1 MADSNAAGGT
11 AAIPTRPGY
20 TGSYF
25 DPPLGGRTGLWSWLT
40 TTDHK
45 RIGLMYLYALST
57 FFMVG
62 MMLGLMIRLEL
73 MNPGEQFISAR
84 TYNSFFTLHGVIM
97 IFLFIVPGIPAI
109 LGNIILPLQLGA
121 DDVAF
126 PRLNL
131 LSWYVYMTGAVMA
144 ILSLFTAGGTPDT
157 GWTFYA
163 PYSLRSGT
171 NVSLAVMAAFVLG
184 FSSILTGMNFITTIH
199 RLRAKGMGYFQMP
212 LFCWGL
218 YATSWIQVIATPVVA
233 ITLVLVFMERIVG
246 IGFFDPARGGDP
258 ILYQHLFWI
267 YSHPVVYVM
276 ILPAMG
282 IISEILPTFARRTI
296 FGYKAIAMSSMA
308 IAAVGYLVWG
318 HHMFTV
324 GMSDTARWV
333 FSLLTFLVAI
343 PTGIKIFNWVAT
355 LYKGSIAV
363 EVPLLYAVTFIF
375 LFSIGGLTGL
385 MNGALSVNI
394 HIHDTAFIVGHFH
407 YTMFGG
413 AGMGLIAG
421 MHYWFPKIYGRLYDK
436 KRALTAWGLITVGFN
451 VLYFPML
458 VMGLLGMPR
467 RYHDYLPEFQI
478 YHQISTVGSWIL
490 ATGIILMVVNL
501 IIAARRG
508 EKAPDNPWGSST
520 LEWQTTSPP
529 PQLNFAQFP
538 ENPGNPYD
546 YTRILAERGQSGQ
559 VRDTEVRT

>member
-1 MADSNAAGGT
+1 MAADASAAAAT
-11 AAIPTRPGY
+11 ATIHTGPGY
-20 TGSYF
+20 TGTYF

-45 RIGLMYLYALST
+45 RIGLMYLAAMGT
-57 FFMVG
+57 FFAVG
-62 MMLGLMIRLEL
+62 VCLGLMMRLEL
-73 MNPGEQFISAR
+73 LNPGMQFVDQKH
-84 TYNSFFTLHGVIM
+84 YNEMFTLHGVIM

-109 LGNIILPLQLGA
+109 LGNFILPLQLGA
-121 DDVAF
+121 EDVAF

-131 LSWYVYMTGAVMA
+131 LSWYIYMLGAAMA
-144 ILSLFTAGGTPDT
+144 VTSLFTGGGAPDT

-163 PYSLRSGT
+163 PYSLRAGT
-171 NVSLAVMAAFVLG
+171 NVSMAVMAAFVLG

-199 RLRAKGMGYFQMP
+199 RLRAKGMGFFQMP

-218 YATSWIQVIATPVVA
+218 YATAWIQVIATPVVG
-233 ITLVLVFMERIVG
+233 ITLVLLFLERVVG

-258 ILYQHLFWI
+258 VLYQHLFWI

-276 ILPAMG
+276 VLPAMG
-282 IISEILPTFARRTI
+282 IISDILPVFARRTI

-308 IAAVGYLVWG
+308 IAGVGYLVWG

-355 LYKGSIAV
+355 LYKGSIAL

-385 MNGALSVNI
+385 VNGALSTDI
-394 HIHDTAFIVGHFH
+394 HVHDTAFIVGHFH

-413 AGMGLIAG
+413 AGMGLFAG
-421 MHYWFPKIYGRLYDK
+421 LHYWFPKIWGRMFNK
-436 KRALTAWGLITVGFN
+436 KVAVVAWGLIFVGFN
-451 VLYFPML
+451 TLYFPML
-458 VMGLLGMPR
+458 VLGIMGMPR
-467 RYHDYLPEFQI
+467 RYADYLPRF
-478 YHQISTVGSWIL
+478 HTPHMISTFGSWIL
-490 ATGIILMVVNL
+490 VAGLIVMVVNL
-501 IIAARRG
+501 FRSARHG
-508 EKAPDNPWGSST
+508 AKAPDNPWGGTT

-529 PQLNFAQFP
+529 PQLNFAKVP
-538 ENPGNPYD
+538 ENPGDPYD
-546 YTRILAERGQSGQ
+546 FTQIIAERGQGA
-559 VRDTEVRT
+559 

>member
-1 MADSNAAGGT
+1 M
-11 AAIPTRPGY
+11 
-20 TGSYF
+20 
-25 DPPLGGRTGLWSWLT
+25 SWLL

-45 RIGLMYLYALST
+45 RIGLMYLYALGT
-57 FFMVG
+57 FFVVG
-62 MMLGLMIRLEL
+62 MLLGLLMRLEL
-73 MNPGEQFISAR
+73 MQPGMQYVDHK
-84 TYNSFFTLHGVIM
+84 TYNALFTLHGVIM
-97 IFLFIVPGIPAI
+97 IFLFIVPGIPAV
-109 LGNIILPLQLGA
+109 LGNFILPLQLGA

-126 PRLNL
+126 PKLNL
-131 LSWYVYMTGAVMA
+131 LSWYIYMAGALMAVM
-144 ILSLFTAGGTPDT
+144 SLFTGGGTPDT

-163 PYSLRSGT
+163 PYSLRAGT

-199 RLRAKGMGYFQMP
+199 RLRAKGMGMFQMP

-218 YATSWIQVIATPVVA
+218 YATSWIQVIATPVVG
-233 ITLVLVFMERIVG
+233 ITLALLFMERTVG

-258 ILYQHLFWI
+258 ILFQHLFWI

-308 IAAVGYLVWG
+308 IAGVGYLVWG

-324 GMSDTARWV
+324 GMSDTARWI

-355 LYKGSIAV
+355 LYRGSIAI
-363 EVPLLYAVTFIF
+363 EVPLLYAVSFIF

-385 MNGALSVNI
+385 VNGALATDI
-394 HIHDTAFIVGHFH
+394 HVHDTAFIVGHFH

-413 AGMGLIAG
+413 AGIGFIAG
-421 MHYWFPKIYGRLYDK
+421 MHFWFPKIFGRMYDK
-436 KRALTAWGLITVGFN
+436 KTAMTAWGLIFVGFN
-451 VLYFPML
+451 ALYFPML
-458 VMGLLGMPR
+458 IMGILGMPR
-467 RYHDYLPEFQI
+467 RYADYLPEFQP
-478 YHQISTVGSWIL
+478 YHMASTIGSWIL
-490 ATGIILMVVNL
+490 AVGLIMMIANL
-501 IIAARRG
+501 IRGARSG
-508 EKAPDNPWGSST
+508 AKAPDNPWGSTT

-529 PQLNFAQFP
+529 PQLNFARFP
-538 ENPGNPYD
+538 ENPGDPYD
-546 YTRILAERGQSGQ
+546 YTRIIAERGQGS
-559 VRDTEVRT
+559 

>member
-1 MADSNAAGGT
+1 MADNNAAGT
-11 AAIPTRPGY
+11 ATIHTGPGY

-25 DPPLGGRTGLWSWLT
+25 DTPLDGRTGLWSWLT

-45 RIGLMYLYALST
+45 RIGLMYLYVMGI
-57 FFMVG
+57 FFLVG
-62 MMLGLMIRLEL
+62 ASLGIMMRLEL
-73 MNPGEQFISAR
+73 LNPGLQYVSHK
-84 TYNSFFTLHGVIM
+84 TYNSMFTLHGVIM

-121 DDVAF
+121 EDVAF
-126 PRLNL
+126 PKLNL
-131 LSWYVYMTGAVMA
+131 LSWYVYMAGAVLA
-144 ILSLFTAGGTPDT
+144 VLSLFTGGGAPDT

-163 PYSLRSGT
+163 PYSLRAGT
-171 NVSLAVMAAFVLG
+171 NVSMAVMAAFVLG

-199 RLRAKGMGYFQMP
+199 RLRAKGMGFFQMP

-218 YATSWIQVIATPVVA
+218 YATSWIQVIATPVVG
-233 ITLVLVFMERIVG
+233 ITLVLLGMERWVG

-282 IISEILPTFARRTI
+282 IISEILPVFARRTI

-308 IAAVGYLVWG
+308 IAGVGYLVWG

-355 LYKGSIAV
+355 LYRGSIAL
-363 EVPLLYAVTFIF
+363 EVPLLYAVTWIF

-385 MNGALSVNI
+385 VNGALSTDI
-394 HIHDTAFIVGHFH
+394 HVHDTAFIVGHFH

-413 AGMGLIAG
+413 AGIGLIAG
-421 MHYWFPKIYGRLYDK
+421 MHFWFPKIFGRMYDK
-436 KRALTAWGLITVGFN
+436 KTATWAWGLIFAGFN
-451 VLYFPML
+451 LLYFPML
-458 VMGLLGMPR
+458 VLGIMGMPR
-467 RYHDYLPEFQI
+467 RYADYLPQF
-478 YHQISTVGSWIL
+478 HVPHMVSTVGSWVL
-490 ATGIILMVVNL
+490 VTGIIVMVVNL
-501 IIAARRG
+501 VRGARSG
-508 EKAPDNPWGSST
+508 PKADANPWGGTT

-529 PQLNFAQFP
+529 PQLNFAKVP
-538 ENPGNPYD
+538 ANPGEPYD
-546 YTRILAERGQSGQ
+546 FTRIIAERGQG
-559 VRDTEVRT
+559 R

>member
-1 MADSNAAGGT
+1 MADNNAAGT
-11 AAIPTRPGY
+11 ATIHTGPGY

-25 DPPLGGRTGLWSWLT
+25 DTPLDGRTGLWSWLT

-45 RIGLMYLYALST
+45 RIGLMYLYVMGI
-57 FFMVG
+57 FFLVG
-62 MMLGLMIRLEL
+62 ASLGIMMRLEL
-73 MNPGEQFISAR
+73 LNPGLQYVSHK
-84 TYNSFFTLHGVIM
+84 TYNSMFTLHGVIM

-121 DDVAF
+121 EDVAF
-126 PRLNL
+126 PKLNL
-131 LSWYVYMTGAVMA
+131 LSWYVYMAGAVLA
-144 ILSLFTAGGTPDT
+144 VLSLFTGGGAPDT

-163 PYSLRSGT
+163 PYSLRAGT
-171 NVSLAVMAAFVLG
+171 NVSMAVMAAFVLG

-199 RLRAKGMGYFQMP
+199 RLRAKGMGFFQMP

-218 YATSWIQVIATPVVA
+218 YATSWIQVIATPVVG
-233 ITLVLVFMERIVG
+233 ITLVLLAMERWVG

-282 IISEILPTFARRTI
+282 IISEILPVFARRTI

-308 IAAVGYLVWG
+308 IAGVGYLVWG

-355 LYKGSIAV
+355 LYRGSIAL
-363 EVPLLYAVTFIF
+363 EVPLLYAVTWIF

-385 MNGALSVNI
+385 VNGALSTDI
-394 HIHDTAFIVGHFH
+394 HVHDTAFIVGHFH

-413 AGMGLIAG
+413 AGIGLIAG
-421 MHYWFPKIYGRLYDK
+421 MHFWFPKIFGRMYDK
-436 KRALTAWGLITVGFN
+436 KTATWAWGLIFAGFN
-451 VLYFPML
+451 LLYFPML
-458 VMGLLGMPR
+458 VLGIMGMPR
-467 RYHDYLPEFQI
+467 RYADYLPQF
-478 YHQISTVGSWIL
+478 HVPHMVSTVGSWVL
-490 ATGIILMVVNL
+490 VTGIIVMVVNL
-501 IIAARRG
+501 VRGARSG
-508 EKAPDNPWGSST
+508 PKADANPWGGTT

-529 PQLNFAQFP
+529 PQLNFAKVP
-538 ENPGNPYD
+538 ANPGEPYD
-546 YTRILAERGQSGQ
+546 FTRIIAERGQG
-559 VRDTEVRT
+559 R